1 LRTAIAAFAATLILG
16 GAAHATTIV
25 FTPSSGAF
33 GGGVVETPWLGAVPA
48 GGLLGSH
55 YKGFG
60 VDFTYGASEVY
71 VNETDPPD
79 APIYTFSGVSNG
91 QHNFFFPVDG
101 RIVLPGTLTTGVP
114 DFISIFGGASYTGLL
129 QLSAYG
135 TAGNLLGSTIN
146 TCPNDPMSNAFG
158 CFSQLSISAAG
169 IASFKVESLSD
180 DLGPDSFG
188 VREITLNTPTAIPE
202 PGGWLLMILG
212 FGAAGALLRARR
224 KLAAA

>member
-1 LRTAIAAFAATLILG
+1 MRAAIAALAASLALG
-16 GAAHATTIV
+16 GAARATTIV
-25 FTPSSGAF
+25 FTPSSGGF
-33 GGGVVETPWLGAVPA
+33 GGVVETPWMGDVPG

-55 YKGFG
+55 YTGFG
-60 VDFTYGASEVY
+60 VDFSYGSGEVY

-79 APIYTFSGVSNG
+79 APIYTFAGVSG
-91 QHNFFFPVDG
+91 GKHNFFFPVDG
-101 RIVLPGTLTTGVP
+101 RIVLPGTLTTGVT

-180 DLGPDSFG
+180 ELGPDSFG

-212 FGAAGALLRARR
+212 FGAAGALLRVRR
-224 KLAAA
+224 RLAAA